1 MWNSWAA
8 TIESY
13 GKRNPGRNLSRQI
26 GFQKMILERLFFF
39 FPTRCNVRCCSFSGR
54 RRRSAM
60 GERPRSQPTRRQK
73 QLWFPLVARSP
84 RFQPCPFPHIHF
96 ITQPHV
102 GRFQMAQGKHSWATL
117 IRFIYLGTN
126 SVWVCACVRAW
137 GGKGLAVWS
146 HVIQVRLSL
155 LPIRSR
161 RVVCLIWQGWSNHSQ
176 LSHKLWH
183 NR

>member
-1 MWNSWAA
+1 MWNSRAA

-13 GKRNPGRNLSRQI
+13 GKRNPGRKLVEANRVSKDDFRV
-26 GFQKMILERLFFF
+26 FCFFF
-39 FPTRCNVRCCSFSGR
+39 FPKRCNVRCCSFSGQ
-54 RRRSAM
+54 RRRSAI

-84 RFQPCPFPHIHF
+84 SFPHIHF

-126 SVWVCACVRAW
+126 SVWVCACVCARL
-137 GGKGLAVWS
+137 GGGGLAVWS